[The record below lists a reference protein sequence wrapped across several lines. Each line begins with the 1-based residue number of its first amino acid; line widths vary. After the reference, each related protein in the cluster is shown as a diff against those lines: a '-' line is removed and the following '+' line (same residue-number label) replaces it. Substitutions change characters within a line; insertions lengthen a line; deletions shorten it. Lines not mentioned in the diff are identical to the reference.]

1 MTHDPR
7 PEGDDVET
15 VSIDQGGT
23 TDGQDAGDSALGQSA
38 SEDSAQGQGAG
49 VDSAQEQSAG
59 VDPEQEW
66 NAHGATAVTP
76 GRERSAARRKP
87 RNPVVHFVREV
98 LIIGVTALI
107 ISFLIK
113 TFLVQAFWIPSG
125 SMETTLVYGDRV
137 LVSKIQAGPMSVE
150 RGDIIV
156 FEDPGGWLPPSDEV
170 DRGPILGPLMEA
182 AKFVGVAPEGESHHL
197 IKRVIGQGGDHVVC
211 CDDQGRIT
219 VNDEPLN
226 ETYLFQGDEPSLE
239 NFDIAVPEDHYWM
252 MGDHRSYSRDSRA
265 HDDGTGTAGSIPKDR
280 VVGQAFVLIWPLDR
294 FDWFSNPQ
302 DVFGAVPDPVAEGQ

>member
-7 PEGDDVET
+7 SEEESRRTSPTDPGDAV
-15 VSIDQGGT
+15 
-23 TDGQDAGDSALGQSA
+23 A
-38 SEDSAQGQGAG
+38 
-49 VDSAQEQSAG
+49 
-59 VDPEQEW
+59 EQEMSSTEGQTPQGTDET
-66 NAHGATAVTP
+66 AEDAAQSGAAAGGATAVTP
-76 GRERSAARRKP
+76 GRERSAAQGRTP
-87 RNPVVHFVREV
+87 RNPVWRFVREV
-98 LIIGVTALI
+98 LIIGVTALL

-156 FEDPGGWLPPSDEV
+156 FEDPGGWLPPSEEV

-197 IKRVIGQGGDHVVC
+197 IKRVIGVGGDHIVC
-211 CDDQGRIT
+211 CDDQGRLT
-219 VNDEPLN
+219 VNDEPLH
-226 ETYLFQGDEPSLE
+226 ETYLFEGDEPSLE
-239 NFDIAVPEDHYWM
+239 NFDITVPEDHYWM

-265 HDDGTGTAGSIPKDR
+265 HDDGTGTAGSIPADQ
-280 VVGQAFVLIWPLDR
+280 VVGQAFALVWPLDR
-294 FDWFSNPQ
+294 FTWFSNPG
-302 DVFGAVPDPVAEGQ
+302 DVFGSVPDPAAVGQ

>member
-7 PEGDDVET
+7 SDQEGE
-15 VSIDQGGT
+15 
-23 TDGQDAGDSALGQSA
+23 GQA
-38 SEDSAQGQGAG
+38 GAG
-49 VDSAQEQSAG
+49 AT
-59 VDPEQEW
+59 
-66 NAHGATAVTP
+66 GATAFEP
-76 GRERSAARRKP
+76 GRERSAAQGRTR
-87 RNPVVHFVREV
+87 RNPVLHFVREV
-98 LIIGVTALI
+98 LIIGVTALV

-137 LVSKIQAGPMSVE
+137 LVSKIQAGAMAVE

-156 FEDPGGWLPPSDEV
+156 FEDPGGWLPPAEEV
-170 DRGPILGPLMEA
+170 DRGPIMGPLVRA

-197 IKRVIGQGGDHVVC
+197 IKRVIGMGGDHIVC

-226 ETYLFQGDEPSLE
+226 ESYLFSGDEPSTE
-239 NFDIAVPEDHYWM
+239 NFDITVPQDHLWM

-265 HDDGTGTAGSIPKDR
+265 HDDGTGTAGSIPADN
-280 VVGQAFVLIWPLDR
+280 VVGQAFALVWPLDR
-294 FDWFSNPQ
+294 FEVFRNPG
-302 DVFGAVPDPVAEGQ
+302 DVFGAVPAPVAEDQ

>member
-1 MTHDPR
+1 MTQDPR
-7 PEGDDVET
+7 SEESVGGPPTDPGSTVDSTNTTAARVDET
-15 VSIDQGGT
+15 AGGAT
-23 TDGQDAGDSALGQSA
+23 SA
-38 SEDSAQGQGAG
+38 SAASDGPTEGGAT
-49 VDSAQEQSAG
+49 AA
-59 VDPEQEW
+59 
-66 NAHGATAVTP
+66 GATAVAP
-76 GRERSAARRKP
+76 GRERSSALGRKP
-87 RNPVVHFVREV
+87 RNPVLHFVREV

-150 RGDIIV
+150 RGDVIV
-156 FEDPGGWLPPSDEV
+156 FEDPGGWLPPTDEV

-197 IKRVIGQGGDHVVC
+197 IKRVIGVGGDHIVC
-211 CDDQGRIT
+211 CDDQGRLT

-226 ETYLFQGDEPSLE
+226 ETYLFEGDEPSLE
-239 NFDIAVPEDHYWM
+239 NFDITVPEDHYWM

-265 HDDGTGTAGSIPKDR
+265 HDDGTGTAGSIPADR

-302 DVFGAVPDPVAEGQ
+302 DAFGSVPEPVAEGQ